1 MASIIDGKAVAK
13 EVQKQIKEEV
23 EGLERRWGLVP
34 GLGVVLVGDDPG
46 SHIT

>member
-13 EVQKQIKEEV
+13 EVQKHIKEEV

-34 GLGVVLVGDDPG
+34 GLGVGAGAQGGRQGLP
-46 SHIT
+46 